1 MSQDP
6 RIKALLAELHLLLTE
21 DLVNLIRKGTA
32 TSADRSVA
40 RQFLKDQGIDLPKSD
55 PHLAA
60 LAAAAAH
67 VDDDDVYS
75 PPSTH

>member
-1 MSQDP
+1 MSQS
-6 RIKALLAELHLLLTE
+6 RIEELLGELHLLLGE
-21 DLVNLIRKGTA
+21 DLVRLIRNGAA

-40 RQFLKDQGIDLPKSD
+40 RQFLKDHNIDVPKTD

-67 VDDDDVYS
+67 HDDDDVT
-75 PPSTH
+75 PSLTH